1 MKKTDA
7 TPRIKLRATRSLS
20 LSELK
25 AEKQHRPSVAQTL
38 LSTIRR
44 QTRVSAP
51 PKITHGKEQINALWG
66 NNLTW
71 YVDEEG
77 QGVGIGGPPLHAA
90 HMVKH
95 AREPRFIGRSL
106 TRHVDP
112 KGKIHAELHRY
123 RQLDQT
129 PWIKRVA
136 INLLTALKWL
146 FGIKFRVQVL
156 ERYIWGEAFGSF
168 LVGSMAVTF
177 FLVGTTIFSYG
188 EKIFTKHI
196 PPFTIAKVM
205 LLGAPQFLVLA
216 IPIAVLFSTLM
227 AMGRF
232 NRDNEII
239 AMTTSGVSLYRIF
252 LPFIAVAI
260 FSGLLTWSVYE
271 NVVPPYSKENKD
283 TLKAFWNAQVVDFIK
298 EKIVIKAPN
307 KKYFYV
313 DRINKQEQ
321 TMHDIRL
328 WDYYGDNGQM
338 RNFPRMF
345 KAEEG
350 HVADGFLV
358 LSNVSFY
365 EIDKERGN
373 TLVEAR
379 MPEVRIDI
387 ATQLSEYSI
396 REDAMELKAM
406 QLRARI
412 SRERDKIKAMQYLD
426 PGIIN
431 NLNKD
436 LVGYYFK
443 YSIPLACLAF
453 VLVAVPVSLRGP
465 RDERNMGII
474 MSFVLVMIYYII
486 FFTCREVG
494 SRGLIVPQDLKF
506 AGVLLAKG
514 GTNLFPPYIAGWLPP
529 VLFFLASIPLIARAR
544 R

>member
-1 MKKTDA
+1 MD
-7 TPRIKLRATRSLS
+7 
-20 LSELK
+20 LK
-25 AEKQHRPSVAQTL
+25 AES
-38 LSTIRR
+38 RR
-44 QTRVSAP
+44 EGVWQRACAWVVQRFRRKAP
-51 PKITHGKEQINALWG
+51 LIVKSEEQINALWG

-71 YVDEEG
+71 FVDSSG
-77 QGVGIGGPPLHAA
+77 AGVGIGGPPLHAA
-90 HMVKH
+90 HVLK
-95 AREPRFIGRSL
+95 RKLELRYIGRSL
-106 TRHVDP
+106 TRHIDP
-112 KGKIHAELHRY
+112 KHKVESELHMY
-123 RQLDQT
+123 RQIDHT
-129 PWIKRVA
+129 PLWRRVA
-136 INLLTALKWL
+136 INTLTTLKWL
-146 FGIKFRVQVL
+146 FMVKPRLQVL
-156 ERYIWGEAFGSF
+156 ERYIWGEAFTSF
-168 LVGSMAVTF
+168 LVGAMAVTF

-227 AMGRF
+227 SMGRL
-232 NRDNEII
+232 NRDNEIV
-239 AMTTSGVSLYRIF
+239 AMTTTGVSLYRIF

-260 FSGLLTWSVYE
+260 FSGLLTWTVYE
-271 NVVPPYSKENKD
+271 GVVPPYSKENKD
-283 TLKAFWNAQVVDFIK
+283 TLKTFWNAQVVDFIK
-298 EKIVIKAPN
+298 EQVVIKAPN

-313 DRINKQEQ
+313 DRINKQES

-328 WDYYGDNGQM
+328 WDYYGDAGQT

-350 HVADGFLV
+350 HVADGYLV
-358 LSNVSFY
+358 LNNVSFY
-365 EIDKERGN
+365 EIDKQNGK

-379 MPEVRIDI
+379 MPEVRINI
-387 ATQLSEYSI
+387 ATQLSEYSL
-396 REDAMELKAM
+396 REDAMEMKSH

-412 SRERDKIKAMQYLD
+412 SQERDKLKAMSYMD

-443 YSIPLACLAF
+443 FSIPLACLAF

-474 MSFVLVMIYYII
+474 MSFVLVMVYYII

-494 SRGLIVPQDLKF
+494 SRGLIIEQNIKL
-506 AGVLLAKG
+506 GGLLLVKG
-514 GTNLFPPYIAGWLPP
+514 GTNLFPAYIAGWLPP